1 MYQKDFSIST
11 PGQGL
16 IEITN
21 QIEEI
26 VAQSPTEK
34 GLCNVFVKHTSASL
48 LIQENARPAVLA
60 DLNNFFK
67 NLVPESEN
75 YLHSIEG
82 PDDMPAHIKNALTL
96 SSLLIPDKSID
107 FLSSWSTFILIWDS
121 SLSLSIFSLGISSGL
136 GSSSVDEDIN
146 KVSSS
151 SVEELVS
158 SLSLFTDNLFAS
170 SSVISIL
177 PW

>member
-48 LIQENARPAVLA
+48 LIQENASPDVLA

-67 NLVPESEN
+67 KLVPESEN
-75 YLHSIEG
+75 YLHSTEG
-82 PDDMPAHIKNALTL
+82 PDDMPSHIKNALTL
-96 SSLLIPDKSID
+96 SSLLIPVRNKSLDLGTWQGI
-107 FLSSWSTFILIWDS
+107 FLFEHRHAKFNRQINV
-121 SLSLSIFSLGISSGL
+121 
-136 GSSSVDEDIN
+136 SVFN
-146 KVSSS
+146 
-151 SVEELVS
+151 
-158 SLSLFTDNLFAS
+158 
-170 SSVISIL
+170 
-177 PW
+177 

>member
-1 MYQKDFSIST
+1 MYQKDFSVST
-11 PGQGL
+11 SGQGL

-48 LIQENARPAVLA
+48 LIQENASPDVLA

-96 SSLLIPDKSID
+96 SSLLIPVRNKSLDLGTWQGI
-107 FLSSWSTFILIWDS
+107 FLFEHRHAKFNRQINV
-121 SLSLSIFSLGISSGL
+121 
-136 GSSSVDEDIN
+136 SVFN
-146 KVSSS
+146 
-151 SVEELVS
+151 
-158 SLSLFTDNLFAS
+158 
-170 SSVISIL
+170 
-177 PW
+177 

>member
-1 MYQKDFSIST
+1 MFQKDFSVSIS
-11 PGQGL
+11 GQGL

-48 LIQENARPAVLA
+48 LIQENASPDVLA

-96 SSLLIPDKSID
+96 SSLLIPVRNKSLDLGTWQGI
-107 FLSSWSTFILIWDS
+107 FLFEHRHAKFNRQINV
-121 SLSLSIFSLGISSGL
+121 
-136 GSSSVDEDIN
+136 SVFN
-146 KVSSS
+146 
-151 SVEELVS
+151 
-158 SLSLFTDNLFAS
+158 
-170 SSVISIL
+170 
-177 PW
+177 

>member
-48 LIQENARPAVLA
+48 LIQENACHDVLA

-96 SSLLIPDKSID
+96 SSLLIPIRNKSLDLGTWQGI
-107 FLSSWSTFILIWDS
+107 FLFEHRHAKFNRQINV
-121 SLSLSIFSLGISSGL
+121 
-136 GSSSVDEDIN
+136 SVFN
-146 KVSSS
+146 
-151 SVEELVS
+151 
-158 SLSLFTDNLFAS
+158 
-170 SSVISIL
+170 
-177 PW
+177 

>member
-11 PGQGL
+11 SGQGL

-48 LIQENARPAVLA
+48 LIQENASHDVLA

-67 NLVPESEN
+67 KLVPESEN
-75 YLHSIEG
+75 YLHSTEG

-96 SSLLIPDKSID
+96 SSLLIPIRNKSLDLGTWQGI
-107 FLSSWSTFILIWDS
+107 FLFEHRHAKFNRQINV
-121 SLSLSIFSLGISSGL
+121 
-136 GSSSVDEDIN
+136 SVFN
-146 KVSSS
+146 
-151 SVEELVS
+151 
-158 SLSLFTDNLFAS
+158 
-170 SSVISIL
+170 
-177 PW
+177 

>member
-1 MYQKDFSIST
+1 MYQKDFSVST
-11 PGQGL
+11 SGQGL

-48 LIQENARPAVLA
+48 LIQENASPDVLA

-67 NLVPESEN
+67 KLVPESEN

-96 SSLLIPDKSID
+96 SSLLIPVRNKSLDLGTWQGI
-107 FLSSWSTFILIWDS
+107 FLFEHRHAKFNRQINV
-121 SLSLSIFSLGISSGL
+121 
-136 GSSSVDEDIN
+136 SVFN
-146 KVSSS
+146 
-151 SVEELVS
+151 
-158 SLSLFTDNLFAS
+158 
-170 SSVISIL
+170 
-177 PW
+177 

>member
-48 LIQENARPAVLA
+48 LIQENASPDVLA

-96 SSLLIPDKSID
+96 SSLLIPVRNKSLDLGTWQGI
-107 FLSSWSTFILIWDS
+107 FLFEHRHAKFNRQINV
-121 SLSLSIFSLGISSGL
+121 
-136 GSSSVDEDIN
+136 SVFN
-146 KVSSS
+146 
-151 SVEELVS
+151 
-158 SLSLFTDNLFAS
+158 
-170 SSVISIL
+170 
-177 PW
+177 

>member
-11 PGQGL
+11 SGQGL

-26 VAQSPTEK
+26 VAQSTTDE

-48 LIQENARPAVLA
+48 LIQENASPDVLT

-67 NLVPESEN
+67 QLVQESGN

-82 PDDMPAHIKNALTL
+82 TDYMPAHIKNALTL
-96 SSLLIPDKSID
+96 SSLLIPVQNKSLDLVTWQGI
-107 FLSSWSTFILIWDS
+107 FLFEHRHSKFKRQVNV
-121 SLSLSIFSLGISSGL
+121 
-136 GSSSVDEDIN
+136 SVFN
-146 KVSSS
+146 
-151 SVEELVS
+151 
-158 SLSLFTDNLFAS
+158 
-170 SSVISIL
+170 
-177 PW
+177 